1 LLFWYGKPERQ
12 FGFQPVAF
20 ASLQGAC
27 FDIAMDDWNSFRL
40 VLAIHRT
47 ESLTSAAQELGIDHS
62 TAYRRLN
69 ALEATLGVRLFER
82 LNAGAYEATAAGQQM
97 AATAERMDDEI
108 LTLDRNILGRDRRL
122 SGRLRVTCSESI
134 GYRLLPQELA
144 RFRSA
149 HPNIL
154 VELVIA
160 NQIFNLAQREA
171 DIALRAAHPKDPAL
185 WGRKLADT
193 AWTFFASPQYLQEI
207 GGELATVSDAARCN
221 LIGAEWGL
229 RGIAQADW
237 INAVAT
243 DRIVYRTNSLL
254 HQMVAAKAGIGLAL
268 LPCYLGDPEAG
279 LGRALL
285 KPIDELQGEL
295 WIVTHADL
303 KRTARVR
310 AFFEIVGEAIAR
322 QPALSVDA
330 L

>member
-1 LLFWYGKPERQ
+1 
-12 FGFQPVAF
+12 
-20 ASLQGAC
+20 
-27 FDIAMDDWNSFRL
+27 MDDWNSFKL

-47 ESLTSAAQELGIDHS
+47 ESLTSAAQQLGIDHS

-69 ALEATLGVRLFER
+69 ALETALGVRLFER
-82 LNAGAYEATAAGQQM
+82 LNNGVYEATAAGQQM
-97 AATAERMDDEI
+97 AATAERMDDEVS
-108 LTLDRNILGRDRRL
+108 TLDRDILGRDRRL

-134 GYRLLPQELA
+134 AYRLLPDELA
-144 RFRSA
+144 RFRIA

-160 NQIFNLAQREA
+160 NQIYNLAQREA

-193 AWTFFASPQYLQEI
+193 AWTFFASPQYLEEI
-207 GGELATVSDAARCN
+207 GGELPTAGDAARFN

-237 INAVAT
+237 INAIAA
-243 DRIVYRTNSLL
+243 DRVVYRTNSLL
-254 HQMVAAKAGIGLAL
+254 NQMVAAKAGIGLTV
-268 LPCYLGDPEAG
+268 LPCYLGDPEPG
-279 LGRALL
+279 LARALL
-285 KPIDELQGEL
+285 RPIDELQGEL

-310 AFFEIVGEAIAR
+310 AFFEIVGEALAR
-322 QPALSVDA
+322 QPAISANTL
-330 L
+330 

>member
-1 LLFWYGKPERQ
+1 
-12 FGFQPVAF
+12 
-20 ASLQGAC
+20 
-27 FDIAMDDWNSFRL
+27 MDDWNSFRL

-47 ESLTSAAQELGIDHS
+47 ESLASAAHELGVDHS

-69 ALEATLGVRLFER
+69 ALEAALGVRLFER
-82 LNAGAYEATAAGQQM
+82 LNGGIYEATAAGQQM
-97 AATAERMDDEI
+97 AATAERMDDEV

-134 GYRLLPQELA
+134 AYRLLPQELA
-144 RFRSA
+144 RFRFA
-149 HPNIL
+149 NPNIL

-193 AWTFFASPQYLQEI
+193 AWTFFASPQYLDEI
-207 GGELATVSDAARCN
+207 GGKLRSASDAARCN
-221 LIGAEWGL
+221 LIGAERGL

-237 INAVAT
+237 INAVAP
-243 DRIVYRTNSLL
+243 DRIAYRTNSLL
-254 HQMVAAKAGIGLAL
+254 NQMVAAKAGIGLAL

-279 LGRALL
+279 LARALL
-285 KPIDELQGEL
+285 RPIDELQGEL

-303 KRTARVR
+303 RRTARVR
-310 AFFEIVGEAIAR
+310 AFFEIVGEALAR
-322 QPALSVDA
+322 QSALSLDA
-330 L
+330 